1 MVAVVLSLICP
12 ASEAS
17 TNPEK
22 LVVTPKICAV
32 NNNTPY
38 CDVSV
43 FVQLIQQSSD
53 EVCLFEND
61 KVIQCWQEREI
72 NYHHKASIQFDTVYL
87 LSRTK
92 QGVVLDTVKAQ
103 VQNSQLKPQRRRLRS
118 PWSFF

>member
-12 ASEAS
+12 ALEAS

-32 NNNTPY
+32 DSTISH
-38 CDVSV
+38 CDVNII
-43 FVQLIQQSSD
+43 VQWSQQSRD
-53 EVCLFEND
+53 EVCLYEN
-61 KVIQCWQEREI
+61 KTVVQCWQDQEI

-87 LSRTK
+87 LSRTD
-92 QGVVLDTVKAQ
+92 QGEVLDKVKVQ
-103 VQNSQLKPQRRRLRS
+103 VQNSQLTPQRRRLRS